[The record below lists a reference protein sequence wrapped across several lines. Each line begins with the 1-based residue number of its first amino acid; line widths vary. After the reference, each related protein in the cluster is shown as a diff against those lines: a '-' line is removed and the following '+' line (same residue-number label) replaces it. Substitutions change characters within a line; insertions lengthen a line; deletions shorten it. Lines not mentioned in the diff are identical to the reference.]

1 MGSIKELRRNHESQ
15 ETNLRQEFEREI
27 REIEAKYEKR
37 CKELREANELRR
49 RTELHEVEQRKNG
62 QNNQLIRRH
71 EKAFSDIKN
80 YYNDITL
87 NNLAHINSLKEQI
100 IAMKKKEERIEK
112 EMGEVQACNKKLEDP
127 LTFAK
132 QDVDDLTKK
141 LANYEKD
148 KQSLAST
155 TRRLKHTQKDVKK
168 LDNRHE
174 ALEVRYEKCK
184 TERNDLYHNFVAAIH
199 EVQHKS
205 GFKNM
210 LLESKLKNFVETLEK
225 KEAQLNEVLSASN
238 LDPTALSAVTR
249 KLEDVLDGKNA
260 AMKDLQY
267 ELARVCKAHNDVL
280 RTYESRLKSFGVP
293 VEDLGFKSLE
303 ST

>member
-1 MGSIKELRRNHESQ
+1 MKKKFKIFQQKLSFDIFQNVTLIAEVRGEAASQLRLQSTNHRVAERSLIHNGRVQSRTSREAELAHEDSIKELRRNHESQ

-49 RTELHEVEQRKNG
+49 RTELHEVEQRKNS
-62 QNNQLIRRH
+62 QINQLMRRH

-112 EMGEVQACNKKLEDP
+112 DMAEVQAQNKKLEEP
-127 LTFAK
+127 LRSAREK
-132 QDVDDLTKK
+132 VEELTKK

-155 TRRLKHTQKDVKK
+155 KRRLKGTQGDMKK
-168 LDNRHE
+168 LAWKHE
-174 ALEVRYEKCK
+174 VLEQRYEKCK
-184 TERNDLYHNFVAAIH
+184 TERNELYNNGRSREKFLKTFVNF
-199 EVQHKS
+199 
-205 GFKNM
+205 FR
-210 LLESKLKNFVETLEK
+210 F
-225 KEAQLNEVLSASN
+225 
-238 LDPTALSAVTR
+238 
-249 KLEDVLDGKNA
+249 
-260 AMKDLQY
+260 
-267 ELARVCKAHNDVL
+267 
-280 RTYESRLKSFGVP
+280 
-293 VEDLGFKSLE
+293 
-303 ST
+303 